1 MTSQSQQSYATSPG
15 DAPPDPATGSPKL
28 VGTMTTVDI
37 VFTVL
42 AFSAPMSVFIGYL
55 PVIIGYGNGLGAPAL
70 FIGAGALVLAF
81 AVGFMAMTRHLPNPG
96 AFYAYIT
103 AGLGRPLG
111 LGSSFVAITSYLF
124 LYVSGLVFGGLSFQA
139 LVRDVFAGPDVP
151 WWVYTF
157 GLVALVAVLG
167 YFEIT
172 LSARILT
179 VAMILEVIVIVIYDA
194 VTLGS
199 GGAEG
204 FSLESFA
211 PGNVFSGSIGI
222 AVLYGIL
229 MFSGFEAT
237 AIFREEARNPEKTI
251 PRATYTVIISV
262 AVLYGISTL
271 SLIIGVGPSTV
282 VDAAG
287 TDPAGLSLQSVA
299 LYLGVITQH
308 IVIAMLCLSIF
319 AANLATHNVTA
330 RYLYSLGV
338 DGVLPR
344 VLGKVHQT
352 HRSPYV
358 ASIVTSAIAAVFL
371 AILVVTGADGTTVY
385 ALLGGIAGYSLIMLL
400 LITSVAIAAYFW
412 PRRKAGLSTWRMLVA
427 PLIATAGFAVALVLA
442 TQNAAFL
449 VGGSEVAAAWL
460 VAMFYVLL
468 ALGIA
473 VALILRKVRP
483 ATYAR
488 IGRQEI

>member
-1 MTSQSQQSYATSPG
+1 MSSRAESSSVPLNGAQETSSQ
-15 DAPPDPATGSPKL
+15 PKL
-28 VGTMTTVDI
+28 TRTMTTADI

-42 AFSAPMSVFIGYL
+42 AFSAPMSVFVGYL

-70 FIGAGALVLAF
+70 FIVAGALVLVF
-81 AVGFMAMTRHLPNPG
+81 AVGFMAMSRHLPNPG

-111 LGSSFVAITSYLF
+111 LGSSFVAIASYVF

-139 LVRDVFAGPDVP
+139 LVRDVFAGPDLP

-157 GLVALVAVLG
+157 GLIVLVAVLG
-167 YFEIT
+167 YFRIT

-179 VAMILEVIVIVIYDA
+179 VAMILEVIIIVIYDA

-204 FSLESFA
+204 FTLESFA
-211 PGNVFSGSIGI
+211 PANVFSGTIGI
-222 AVLYGIL
+222 ALLYGIL

-251 PRATYTVIISV
+251 PRATYIVIISV

-271 SLIIGVGPSTV
+271 ALIIGVGPSTV
-282 VDAAG
+282 VESAAA
-287 TDPAGLSLQSVA
+287 DPAGLTLQSVA
-299 LYLGVITQH
+299 FYLGTVTQH

-319 AANLATHNVTA
+319 AANLATHSVTA

-338 DGVLPR
+338 DGVFPR
-344 VLGKVHQT
+344 FLGKVHVKHQ
-352 HRSPYV
+352 SPYT
-358 ASIVTSAIAAVFL
+358 ASIATSVLAAVFL
-371 AILVVTGADGTTVY
+371 TALVIGGADSVTVY
-385 ALLGGIAGYSLIMLL
+385 ALLGGIAGYSLVLLL
-400 LITSVAIAAYFW
+400 LITSIAVIAYFW
-412 PRRKAGLSTWRMLVA
+412 TKRGSGLSVWRTLVA
-427 PLIATAGFAVALVLA
+427 PSIAVVGFSIALVLA

-449 VGGSEVAAAWL
+449 VGGSQPAATAL
-460 VAMFYVLL
+460 VIFFYALL
-468 ALGIA
+468 AIGVI
-473 VALILRKVRP
+473 VALILRKIRP

-488 IGRQEI
+488 IGRQEL